1 MDRKTFRKY
10 LFLIAFGV
18 LLYLGLENIGILYGA
33 FNTIMDIITP
43 ILLGLAFAF
52 IANLLVRLFED
63 RFFRPLIRR
72 FPRFIRFRRFT
83 SLLLSWAIIIL
94 ILYIMISM
102 ITPQLSNSISTLA
115 NNIPTYY
122 NKVHQVMT
130 NLPEELAFIEEFWQ
144 ASSNSIS
151 TQVKEW
157 LTQLSTTIPSLISY
171 TASIAGFI
179 INFFVAIILSIYFLA
194 NKEMLLRICKKVL
207 YVLFKPKMADS
218 IIGICTEANQTFRS
232 FFGGQFI
239 EACILGSLC
248 FIGMKIFG
256 FPYAPLISVMV
267 GFGQLIPILGA
278 YIAGS
283 VGAFILLMENP
294 AMALAFLIFLVI
306 LQQLEGNL
314 IYPHVVGTALG
325 IKGMWV
331 LIAVVVGASI
341 GGILGMFISVP
352 TFALLYSLLG
362 RLINHRLKQKEIPP
376 EKFS

>member
-18 LLYLGLENIGILYGA
+18 MLYLGLENIGILYDA
-33 FNTIMDIITP
+33 LNTIMDIITP

-63 RFFRPLIRR
+63 RFFRPLVRR
-72 FPRFIRFRRFT
+72 FPGFIRFRRFT
-83 SLLLSWAIIIL
+83 SILISWTIIIL
-94 ILYIMISM
+94 ILYIIISM

-122 NKVHQVMT
+122 NKVHQVIT
-130 NLPEELAFIEEFWQ
+130 NLPEELAFIEELWQ
-144 ASSNSIS
+144 ASSTGIS
-151 TQVKEW
+151 DQIKGW

-207 YVLFKPKMADS
+207 YVIFKPRIADS
-218 IIGICTEANQTFRS
+218 IIGICAEANQTFRS

-248 FIGMKIFG
+248 FIGMNIFG

-278 YIAGS
+278 YIAGGL
-283 VGAFILLMENP
+283 GAFILLMENP
-294 AMALAFLIFLVI
+294 AMALGFLVFLVI

-314 IYPHVVGTALG
+314 IYPHIVGTALG

-331 LIAVVVGASI
+331 LIAVIVGGSV
-341 GGILGMFISVP
+341 GGIMGMFISVP
-352 TFALLYSLLG
+352 IFALLYSLLG
-362 RLINHRLKQKEIPP
+362 RLINYQLKQKEIPP